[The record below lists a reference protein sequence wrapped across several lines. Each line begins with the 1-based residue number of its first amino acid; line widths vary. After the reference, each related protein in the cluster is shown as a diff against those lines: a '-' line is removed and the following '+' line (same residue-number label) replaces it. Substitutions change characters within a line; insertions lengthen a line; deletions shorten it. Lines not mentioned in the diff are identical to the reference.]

1 MKLSKHVD
9 WLQIR
14 ALLRKDYL
22 ARIRQPWMTIVQ
34 YVWPCL
40 IFLSLYVL
48 RNRFQAK
55 HIDECQFPTRQLQ
68 TNGILPFFQ
77 SYVCTIEN
85 DCSDPKRF
93 EETTDFEIAPVT
105 PLLNI
110 VQIFLDTP
118 VLYDSVTKLPVDK
131 NFIGAVTTIVTNG
144 RFKEIEG
151 NADKLVRMVPEIQ
164 KMVGENFNI
173 EKLFADDRTFSN
185 SGKILC
191 GKPFPRSD
199 NIRFINNVLYS
210 QDFNGADPDEIAV
223 MPTAY
228 CKQLYRDVTNTNN
241 GKITW
246 KQLKPILQGKILYGP
261 PSDRHDEII
270 KFANQTFVDMGRLRD
285 FFKALNTTV
294 RMLHT
299 DESFRESFEGL
310 IELAK
315 SPLVQMIAG
324 GNVNINLIEG
334 MLNGILNDETVAKTL
349 ETIANIFE
357 CFSTDRFIPV
367 DSEAALEDEAFKL
380 NQKKLFF
387 AGLVFE
393 NATMPGEIPYK
404 IRMRTDDTPVTVE
417 NRNRFWFPGPEASFE
432 LDMRYHRGFI
442 EIQHAV
448 DVGII
453 KFMKQEKVKSE
464 KEAVQAAPSS
474 SGTGLTLGDDL
485 DSFEDDID
493 EETTTVGSTTENLDS
508 LYSDLSKKINIS
520 SSDLNKFTN
529 KSSLDDYL
537 DFKDDEEGVEV
548 DEEDPL
554 TLNSTSTST
563 TTSAPSRRKRAP
575 QFSLLDL
582 FLGGGSKKKT
592 DEVTYNVAKEK
603 FYTKQFPYPAYT
615 RDDFKKGLYLAQ
627 SIQMSFFIA
636 LIVHVSSSVRQKIW
650 MKESGNIMLMRS
662 MGLKSTSDSI
672 SWAITTLIELGIVFV
687 LGLAILYSGGILMH
701 SSRIFLFVYQLV
713 FGLCLIAFCY
723 MCSMFFQSASI
734 GSVSTVILFLTTFLP
749 YIIIISLG
757 ATLSFAS
764 KFFASLSF
772 STAFC
777 YAWRHIMRLELQ
789 HHSANFMSAFE
800 GSMEDNDLKFGILM
814 MLLDAVIYFLVGLFY
829 EKLTHEDTTFYNV
842 NRTKLDKSIGA
853 ELLNVDVIYENN
865 KKALDNVSITFKRD
879 EVTCL
884 LGRNGAG
891 KSTIIKLLTGQILP
905 VVGDVH
911 LPLDYDLISG
921 LRNNAERVGLCSQN
935 DILIPNLTAKEHLQL
950 YARIKLTKGF
960 ETEVQR
966 TLDNLKMGKYKHYR
980 ASELS
985 GGFKRRLCI
994 AIAFLGSPNLV
1005 ILDEPCS
1012 SVDTKARKYIWE
1024 LIQTLRKDRA
1034 VILATHHL
1042 DEAESLSDKV
1052 VVLENGKAILE
1063 ESHEELKNRFTNTLY
1078 IDMTLKSLTEGDRSN
1093 IINEIN
1099 KNLDQ
1104 QTNLR
1109 YGVSKLPKNKL
1120 QYKLTYTGT
1129 NSLDIDLQGLFD
1141 QLNQFQ
1147 DKRLI
1152 LSYDIKNE
1160 NLMNI
1165 FSVVNSREVPREEI
1179 GEPEI
1184 VSANGH
1190 HDSKP
1195 AKQTHSTFEI
1205 LSTLFKKRFLHFRR
1219 NYRLLI
1225 CILVLPALFE
1235 IIAMF
1240 FMTIRPPGEYD
1251 KILELSPEL
1260 YHGAAEF
1267 YTRLGNGTGYQRDV
1281 TSSILE
1287 RCEDDANCYLFNS
1300 SEEAFNWLL
1309 STNDQFSE
1317 RRYGGLTSR
1326 KEKHFIWYNNKGYHS
1341 MPIWL
1346 NMLDSAMLQAEMENT
1361 SYSIRTINH
1370 PLKIEEDE
1378 LTLSS
1383 ILQQVADAG
1392 ISLILLLAF
1401 SLVVAGG
1408 SVYIVNERVR
1418 GDKRQQRLAGIKT
1431 KYYWGVAYLWDAMI
1445 FLIAILLA
1453 VIVFKIFAIPAYV
1466 DKQQLGGICLLLFF
1480 YGFAS
1485 IPAIHL
1491 FEKLFND
1498 ASFANMSLFCLNV
1511 ITALGTLTTIILFDI
1526 LGESETSEHVR
1537 NLLNRVFLI
1546 LPQHALA
1553 DGLIELS
1560 KNYIQAEIFK
1570 RYYIDTYQSPLS
1582 ILEPHIIGLI
1592 IMGVIFMVMNSFAE
1606 KKLLQKFMLEVE
1618 SAHSP
1623 TYELQTV
1630 HSEEIMMNGNGK
1642 KKETLDQILSVDHLS
1657 KHYREGEDVVS
1668 DVSFKIHYGECFGLL
1683 GTNGAGKST
1692 IFSILSGDQLQSSGT
1707 YTFFTTNCLSYCPQS
1722 SFLDPLLTVEE
1733 VIEFYG
1739 KLRNVDNI
1747 DKLVFETLR
1756 EYHLEP
1762 YKRILVKNLSGGNRR
1777 KLCVAVS
1784 CFGNTDIV
1792 LMDEPTS
1799 DMDPVT
1805 RAIVYRTIE
1814 RLNSQNRSILLT
1826 SHSISEIDHICQR
1839 IAILKDGRLLT
1850 VDTPENLTER
1860 YGNNYLITI
1869 YLEENREVDLVRS
1882 IKREFNVSQ
1891 ELVQNKNSLQF
1902 VCKVQQPTE
1911 QRLAPQ
1917 QQQVQV
1923 QQEQP
1928 DDVEKLPAPK
1938 KSQVT
1943 INLNNNTI
1951 DSSPALASS
1960 ISALVVKLHQF
1971 AQANRLRYTV
1981 ARCLLDQVFEDILQN
1996 HEEDHSNEA
2005 FVENSE

>member
-55 HIDECQFPTRQLQ
+55 QIGECQFPTRQLQ
-68 TNGILPFFQ
+68 SNGILPFFQ

-85 DCSDPKRF
+85 DCSDPKKF
-93 EETTDFEIAPVT
+93 EETTDFAVAPVT

-118 VLYDSVTKLPVDK
+118 ALYDSVTKLPKDK
-131 NFIGAVTTIVTNG
+131 NFIGTVTTIVTNG

-164 KMVGENFNI
+164 KMVGGDFNI
-173 EKLFADDRTFSN
+173 ENLFADDRTFSN

-210 QDFNGADPDEIAV
+210 HDFNGADPDEIAV

-261 PSDRHDEII
+261 PSERNDEII

-294 RMLHT
+294 RLLHT
-299 DESFRESFEGL
+299 DASFRDSFEGL

-324 GNVNINLIEG
+324 GNVNIDLIES

-349 ETIANIFE
+349 ETIASIFE
-357 CFSTDRFIPV
+357 CFSSDRFIAVP
-367 DSEAALEDEAFKL
+367 SEAALEDEAFKL

-393 NATMPGEIPYK
+393 NSTTPGEIPYK

-432 LDMRYHRGFI
+432 LDMRYHRGFV

-453 KFMKQEKVKSE
+453 KFMKQEKSKEE
-464 KEAVQAAPSS
+464 KVAVQDTPSS
-474 SGTGLTLGDDL
+474 SGLGLGFGDDFG
-485 DSFEDDID
+485 SSEDEEEED
-493 EETTTVGSTTENLDS
+493 ETTTAAGSTTENLDS

-520 SSDLNKFTN
+520 SSDLNRFSN

-537 DFKDDEEGVEV
+537 DFKDDEEEIEL

-554 TLNSTSTST
+554 TLNSTS

-627 SIQMSFFIA
+627 SIQMTFFIA

-672 SWAITTLIELGIVFV
+672 SWAITTLIELSIVFV
-687 LGLAILYSGGILMH
+687 LGLAIFYSGGILLH
-701 SSRIFLFVYQLV
+701 SSRIFLFAYQLV

-789 HHSANFMSAFE
+789 HHSANFMSAFA
-800 GSMEDNDLKFGILM
+800 GSIEENDLKFGILM
-814 MLLDAVIYFLVGLFY
+814 MLLDAVIYFLVGLMY

-921 LRNNAERVGLCSQN
+921 LRNNAERIGLCSQN

-1078 IDMTLKSLTEGDRSN
+1078 IDMTLKSLTEGDRSS
-1093 IINEIN
+1093 IISELN

-1120 QYKLTYTGT
+1120 QYKLTYTGA
-1129 NSLDIDLQGLFD
+1129 NSLDIDLQSLFD

-1147 DKRLI
+1147 DKKLI

-1165 FSVVNSREVPREEI
+1165 FSVVNSSEIPREEI
-1179 GEPEI
+1179 GEPDI

-1195 AKQTHSTFEI
+1195 TKYTPSTFQI
-1205 LSTLFKKRFLHFRR
+1205 LSSLFKKRFLHFRR

-1251 KILELSPEL
+1251 KILEFSPDL
-1260 YHGAAEF
+1260 YRGAAEF
-1267 YTRLGNGTGYQRDV
+1267 YTRLGNGTDFQREA
-1281 TSSILE
+1281 TSSILD
-1287 RCEDDANCYLFNS
+1287 RCPEADCYLFNS

-1309 STNDQFSE
+1309 QTNDQFSE

-1346 NMLDSAMLQAEMENT
+1346 NMLDSALLKAELENG

-1370 PLKIEEDE
+1370 PLKIEQDE

-1401 SLVVAGG
+1401 SLVVAGA

-1418 GDKRQQRLAGIKT
+1418 GEKRQQRLAGIKF
-1431 KYYWGVAYLWDAMI
+1431 KHYWGVTYLWDAMI
-1445 FLIAILLA
+1445 FLVAIALA

-1466 DKQQLGGICLLLFF
+1466 DKQQLGGIVLLLLF

-1511 ITALGTLTTIILFDI
+1511 ITALGTLTIIILFDI

-1570 RYYIDTYQSPLS
+1570 RYYIDTYKSPMD
-1582 ILEPHIIGLI
+1582 ILEPHIIGLVF
-1592 IMGVIFMVMNSFAE
+1592 MGVIFMILNCVVE
-1606 KKLLQKFMLEVE
+1606 KKILPKFFLEVE
-1618 SAHSP
+1618 EGEAP
-1623 TYELQTV
+1623 VYELKTV
-1630 HSEEIMMNGNGK
+1630 HSEEIMTNGNGK
-1642 KKETLDQILSVDHLS
+1642 KKIITADQILSVDHLS
-1657 KHYREGEDVVS
+1657 KHYRQGENVVS

-1692 IFSILSGDQLQSSGT
+1692 IFSILSGDQLQSSGS
-1707 YTFFTTNCLSYCPQS
+1707 YCFFTTAHLSYCPQS

-1739 KLRNVDNI
+1739 KLRNVENI

-1850 VDTPENLTER
+1850 VDTPESLTQR

-1869 YLEENREVDLVRS
+1869 YLEDNREVDLVRS

-1902 VCKVQQPTE
+1902 VAKVQPTE
-1911 QRLAPQ
+1911 RAVQAQ
-1917 QQQVQV
+1917 QTTG
-1923 QQEQP
+1923 
-1928 DDVEKLPAPK
+1928 VEKLHK

-1971 AQANRLRYTV
+1971 AQTNRLRYTV
-1981 ARCLLDQVFEDILQN
+1981 ARCLLDQVFEDILHN
-1996 HEEDHSNEA
+1996 HEEEHSNEA